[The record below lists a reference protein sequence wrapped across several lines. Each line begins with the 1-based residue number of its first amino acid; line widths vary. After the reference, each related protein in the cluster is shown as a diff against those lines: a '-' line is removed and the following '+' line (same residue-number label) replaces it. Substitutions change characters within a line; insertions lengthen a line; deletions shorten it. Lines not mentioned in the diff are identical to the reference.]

1 MLLVTEANPKQAALI
16 TLRAL
21 RNFGEVS
28 GQKVSLA
35 KTKAAGSPKMFQ
47 KLHKFGYVER
57 WGLHLPKTLENTWEC
72 LLGHKENL

>member
-1 MLLVTEANPKQAALI
+1 MTEANPKQAALI

-35 KTKAAGSPKMFQ
+35 RTKAAGPPNNKKNLFSTIIHLLTKCGD
-47 KLHKFGYVER
+47 LV
-57 WGLHLPKTLENTWEC
+57 LPKFFLSIPV
-72 LLGHKENL
+72 L